1 MMEETNNTILTK
13 IDGYIG
19 IITLNRPAEMNAVNL
34 EMLNEIAYQ
43 VQSWEYDDNI
53 RCIILQGTKDFF
65 AAGIDVKALSYE
77 VSQQSLAMKAWQDEF
92 NKIANC
98 CKPLI
103 VAVAGY
109 ALGLGCD
116 LALAGDIVLAAESAQ
131 IGYPELSIG
140 TIPSFGGCSRL
151 MHRIGKAKSM
161 EMILTGRAMS
171 AEEASLCGLISRVVP
186 LHDLSAEAL
195 RVANRIASLPYQAVL
210 QAKETLKQV
219 ENMNLQN
226 GLELEL
232 KSCRLSMNTP
242 EFKDILANFK

>member
-1 MMEETNNTILTK
+1 MSENNTILTD
-13 IDGYIG
+13 IDGHIG
-19 IITLNRPAEMNAVNL
+19 IITLDRTEDMNAINL

-43 VQSWEYDDNI
+43 VQDWEYDDAI
-53 RCIILQGTKDFF
+53 RCIIIKGNEAYF
-65 AAGIDVKALSYE
+65 ATGIDIKALSNE
-77 VSQQSLAMKAWQDEF
+77 VFQQSLALKAWQDEF

-98 CKPLI
+98 SKPII
-103 VAVAGY
+103 VALSGY

-116 LALAGDIVLAAESAQ
+116 LALVGDIVLASESTQ
-131 IGYPELSIG
+131 LGYPELSIG

-151 MHRIGKAKSM
+151 IHRIGKAKAM

-171 AEEASLCGLISRVVP
+171 AEEASLSGLVSRVVP
-186 LHDLSAEAL
+186 QRDLFDEAL

-242 EFKDILANFK
+242 EFRGILDNFK

>member
-1 MMEETNNTILTK
+1 MEENNTILAQT
-13 IDGYIG
+13 DGCIG
-19 IITLNRPAEMNAVNL
+19 IITLNRPTEMNAVNL

-43 VQSWEYDDNI
+43 VQTWEYDDTI
-53 RCIILQGTKDFF
+53 RCIVLKGSDTVF
-65 AAGIDVKALSYE
+65 AAGIDIKALSGE
-77 VSQQSLAMKAWQDEF
+77 IAQQSLALKPWQDEF

-98 CKPLI
+98 AKPLI
-103 VAVAGY
+103 VAISGY

-116 LALAGDIVLAAESAQ
+116 LALAADIILAAESVQ

-151 MHRIGKAKSM
+151 IHRIGKAKAM

-186 LHDLSAEAL
+186 LKDLTDEAL
-195 RVANRIASLPYQAVL
+195 RVANRIASLPHQAVL

-242 EFKDILANFK
+242 EFRGILENFK